1 MSQKDNSITA
11 KMQKLEN
18 LTAWFTSEDFS
29 IDEALEKYRA
39 AQSLAREVES
49 DLQNLKNEITIL
61 AEDFTKS

>member
-1 MSQKDNSITA
+1 MEE
-11 KMQKLEN
+11 LEN

-29 IDEALEKYRA
+29 IDEALEKYQA

-49 DLQNLKNEITIL
+49 DLQNLRNEITIL

>member
-1 MSQKDNSITA
+1 MSQKDKTITK
-11 KMQKLEN
+11 KMEELEN

-29 IDEALEKYRA
+29 IDEALEKYQA

-49 DLQNLKNEITIL
+49 DLQNLRNEITIL

>member
-1 MSQKDNSITA
+1 MSQKDNSITE

-29 IDEALEKYRA
+29 IDDALDKYKE
-39 AQSLAREVES
+39 AQSLAREIEAE
-49 DLQNLKNEITIL
+49 LQNLRNEITIL